1 MDQVCP
7 FPFWLNYIYNMY
19 PLQVGYGWDWRQKG
33 TWAPTAV
40 NDWYQRMEIL
50 LKKREAN
57 TNPNNRFFFTRLS
70 GDSINH
76 IRHRDCLTK
85 QCRGPKLKEPNL
97 ITSTCHRKYVVTV
110 SPLLDLQEK
119 ELDGLARHIGH
130 DIRVH
135 REYYRLI
142 ESGAGK
148 SQQNIGTSWWGKHPS
163 SHWEIFEWSRG
174 WCWLVKHPCLVL
186 VDHNPFKFCT

>member
-33 TWAPTAV
+33 TELPLLLTTDIKEA
-40 NDWYQRMEIL
+40 MEIL
-50 LKKREAN
+50 LKKRWGQHQ
-57 TNPNNRFFFTRLS
+57 S
-70 GDSINH
+70 
-76 IRHRDCLTK
+76 K
-85 QCRGPKLKEPNL
+85 QQVFLYPPVW
-97 ITSTCHRKYVVTV
+97 TSTCHRKYVVTV

-119 ELDGLARHIGH
+119 ELDLLAQHMGH

-135 REYYRLI
+135 REYFRLN

-148 SQQNIGTSWWGKHPS
+148 NRQNIGTSWWGKHPS
-163 SHWEIFEWSRG
+163 SHWEIFEWSRV

-186 VDHNPFKFCT
+186 VDHNLFKFCT

>member
-40 NDWYQRMEIL
+40 NDWYQRSNGDLTQEKTRPTRIQTTGFSL
-50 LKKREAN
+50 PACLKTQLITFA
-57 TNPNNRFFFTRLS
+57 
-70 GDSINH
+70 
-76 IRHRDCLTK
+76 RDCLTK
-85 QCRGPKLKEPNL
+85 QCRGLKLKEPNL

-110 SPLLDLQEK
+110 SPPLDLQEK
-119 ELDGLARHIGH
+119 ELDLLAQHMGH

-135 REYYRLI
+135 REYFRLN

-148 SQQNIGTSWWGKHPS
+148 NRQNIGTNWWGKHPW
-163 SHWEIFEWSRG
+163 SHWGIFEWSRG
-174 WCWLVKHPCLVL
+174 WCW
-186 VDHNPFKFCT
+186 